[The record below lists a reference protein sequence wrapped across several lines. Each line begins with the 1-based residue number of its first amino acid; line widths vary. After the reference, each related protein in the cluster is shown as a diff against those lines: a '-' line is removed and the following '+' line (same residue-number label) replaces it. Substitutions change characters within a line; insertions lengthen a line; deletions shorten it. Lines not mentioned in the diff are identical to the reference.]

1 MPSQKYEAFVTAAET
16 GSFKSTAEKLG
27 YTQAGI
33 SYMMNALEEEMG
45 TALFIRDHSGVRL
58 TADGENLL
66 PWIQDVRASEQALQV
81 HLDEIRN
88 VESGHVRVA
97 TFTSV
102 AIHWLPSIISEF
114 LKVHPKIEFE
124 FNCFENQDL
133 LEEAVWNGRFDCGF
147 VALPVKSKFHTIPL
161 ISEPIY
167 VVVSPDHPLA
177 GRKTFPRKALAE
189 EPYIKIY
196 NDSYTEYDVVFDR
209 NGVTP
214 NTRFVVDNDFAAIGM
229 VSKGLGY
236 GLFPRLILEETSFD
250 VAALEPETPMHRE
263 MALAVRSLEKASIAT
278 KAFLEFV
285 GDWVRE
291 NDAEDALL

>member
-45 TALFIRDHSGVRL
+45 TALFVRDHSGVRL
-58 TADGENLL
+58 TADGQNLL
-66 PWIQDVRASEQALQV
+66 PWIQDVCASEQALRTR
-81 HLDEIRN
+81 LGEIRD
-88 VESGHVRVA
+88 VESGSVRVA
-97 TFTSV
+97 TFASV

-114 LKVHPKIEFE
+114 LEIHPKIDFE
-124 FNCFENQDL
+124 FSCFENQDL

-147 VALPVKSKFHTIPL
+147 ATLPVESKFYTLPL
-161 ISEPIY
+161 TTEPIY

-177 GRKTFPRKALAE
+177 GQRTFPRKALRE

-196 NDSYTEYDVVFDR
+196 NDSYTEYDIIFER
-209 NGVTP
+209 NGVKQP

-229 VSKGLGY
+229 VSKGLGF
-236 GLFPRLILEETSFD
+236 GLFPRLVL
-250 VAALEPETPMHRE
+250 
-263 MALAVRSLEKASIAT
+263 
-278 KAFLEFV
+278 
-285 GDWVRE
+285 
-291 NDAEDALL
+291 

>member
-66 PWIQDVRASEQALQV
+66 PWIQDVRASEQALQTR
-81 HLDEIRN
+81 LDEIRD
-88 VESGHVRVA
+88 VESGNVRVA
-97 TFTSV
+97 TFNSI

-114 LKVHPKIEFE
+114 LETHPKIEFE

-133 LEEAVWNGRFDCGF
+133 MEEDIWNGKFDCGF
-147 VALPVKSKFHTIPL
+147 VTLPVKSKFYTMPL
-161 ISEPIY
+161 TTEPIY
-167 VVVSPDHPLA
+167 VVVAPDHPLA
-177 GRKTFPRKALAE
+177 NRKTFTRKALE
-189 EPYIKIY
+189 TEPYIKIY
-196 NDSYTEYDVVFDR
+196 NDSYTEYDIIFER
-209 NGVTP
+209 NGVKP

-229 VSKGLGY
+229 VSKGLGFS
-236 GLFPRLILEETSFD
+236 LFPRLILEETSFE
-250 VAALEPETPMHRE
+250 VATLEPETPMRRKI
-263 MALAVRSLEKASIAT
+263 ALAVRSIDKASIAT
-278 KAFLEFV
+278 KAFLRFV
-285 GDWVRE
+285 REWVRTNE
-291 NDAEDALL
+291 SEACAF